1 MAPRVSPGRLVRTI
15 HGRKGLFSG
24 PLICNSLFPIMNK
37 TKVFQYGISTALL
50 LAMISVAPAEPT
62 VTIAPPVPA
71 APATPAAPAPKDG
84 PKITFQNAIF
94 DFGKVKSGEPV
105 KNTYI
110 FTNTGTSTLIISNVA
125 PACGCTTSGEWTRQ
139 VEPGQ
144 TGTIPIQ
151 FATVNYNG
159 AVMKTVTVTCNDPA
173 QNNVMLQIKGTVWKP
188 VDVNPNFAAINVPAE
203 SQEPV
208 KTEVRIVNNTEEP
221 LTLSPPESNNKAF
234 KPELVTVTP
243 GKEYKVVISTVPP
256 LESGNMQGQISMK
269 SSSTDVPMVNISVW
283 ANVLAAVSVTPGQ
296 VMLPNGPLPAK
307 QTASVTIN
315 NNTTNLITL
324 SDAMVDVKGVEVQ
337 ISELQPG
344 KMYNAMLSFPQGFE
358 IMPGTPVN
366 FSVKT
371 THPKHPLLKVP
382 VMQLPKLPQPTVVP
396 LTPPVP
402 QAAVVPAAPAA
413 RPAGQ

>member
-1 MAPRVSPGRLVRTI
+1 
-15 HGRKGLFSG
+15 
-24 PLICNSLFPIMNK
+24 
-37 TKVFQYGISTALL
+37 
-50 LAMISVAPAEPT
+50 
-62 VTIAPPVPA
+62 
-71 APATPAAPAPKDG
+71 
-84 PKITFQNAIF
+84 
-94 DFGKVKSGEPV
+94 
-105 KNTYI
+105 
-110 FTNTGTSTLIISNVA
+110 
-125 PACGCTTSGEWTRQ
+125 
-139 VEPGQ
+139 
-144 TGTIPIQ
+144 
-151 FATVNYNG
+151 
-159 AVMKTVTVTCNDPA
+159 
-173 QNNVMLQIKGTVWKP
+173 MLQIKGTVWKP